1 MEKTAPLY
9 GVAIID
15 EEETE
20 ALSLEGQHMP
30 HALHAEALGSVQA
43 KMQVPDEN
51 ELRASIL
58 RIMQQH
64 TNEGEDINI
73 KKIRQ
78 IIEKEQNCDLSERKQ
93 WVRETVHA
101 LIAEHFADDEDEDD
115 ETVKN
120 REAILPIPT
129 SQEMDK
135 KSSVTT
141 AFHETLCE
149 NPQACAETDDT
160 TSSQS
165 APGIRLM
172 APSKTSRGWPLLV
185 QLNDSRVDF
194 QNDTGVI
201 GRVSAQKRA
210 LTMDLKGHRFTGHI
224 RPCASLL
231 VVGVTGGEA
240 KVEAIMDEFCELSD
254 QTNIVEQMS
263 GRLIRG
269 TMSKAE
275 DDEVVYGHTKKG
287 EGNEG
292 GNKKADKA
300 GSASSRKKQKREV

>member
-20 ALSLEGQHMP
+20 GLSLEGQHMP

-64 TNEGEDINI
+64 ANEGEDINI

-115 ETVKN
+115 KTVKN

-129 SQEMDK
+129 SQEVDK

-141 AFHETLCE
+141 SFHETLCE

-165 APGIRLM
+165 APEIRLTDLEM
-172 APSKTSRGWPLLV
+172 AHSLASVDNSVHEPNSTRTSPKKESEYTAAAFTEDGQGRRGERMIVASTSSTATEP
-185 QLNDSRVDF
+185 
-194 QNDTGVI
+194 
-201 GRVSAQKRA
+201 RA
-210 LTMDLKGHRFTGHI
+210 LR
-224 RPCASLL
+224 
-231 VVGVTGGEA
+231 
-240 KVEAIMDEFCELSD
+240 
-254 QTNIVEQMS
+254 
-263 GRLIRG
+263 
-269 TMSKAE
+269 
-275 DDEVVYGHTKKG
+275 
-287 EGNEG
+287 
-292 GNKKADKA
+292 
-300 GSASSRKKQKREV
+300 SRTFEERSNDIKDAFYL